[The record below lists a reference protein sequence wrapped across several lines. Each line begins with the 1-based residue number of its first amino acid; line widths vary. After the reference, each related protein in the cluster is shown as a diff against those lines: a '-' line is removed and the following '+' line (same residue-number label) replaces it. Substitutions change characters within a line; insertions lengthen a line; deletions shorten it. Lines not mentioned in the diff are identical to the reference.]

1 MKQETLEE
9 AAESYVKDSSHELYQ
24 LRKQCFMDGAKWQQE
39 RMYSEEDMRKAF
51 IAGGNSC
58 IEEDDVYGSLY
69 DAYMKNWFEQFKK
82 K

>member
-1 MKQETLEE
+1 MIESDLTTEE
-9 AAESYVKDSSHELYQ
+9 LI
-24 LRKQCFMDGAKWQQE
+24 
-39 RMYSEEDMRKAF
+39 SEEDMRKAF

-82 K
+82 V

>member
-1 MKQETLEE
+1 
-9 AAESYVKDSSHELYQ
+9 
-24 LRKQCFMDGAKWQQE
+24 
-39 RMYSEEDMRKAF
+39 MRKAF

-69 DAYMKNWFEQFKK
+69 DAYMEDWFKQLKK